1 VTVNQKATPSITWST
16 PSAIT
21 FGTALSST
29 QLNATSATAGAFL
42 YAPAG
47 GTVLVAGTQTL
58 NVTLTPTDTT
68 DYNSATA
75 SVQLVVNKAASV
87 LSVTPSLNPSTYGD
101 AVTFTLTVNGS
112 GATPTG
118 TVTLT
123 DGATTLLS
131 ATTLQANG
139 IQTVTTSILSAG
151 SHTLNLTYSGDA
163 NFH

>member
-1 VTVNQKATPSITWST
+1 VVTVNQATPSITWST

-21 FGTALSST
+21 YGTALSST
-29 QLNATSATAGAFL
+29 QLNATSATSGALL
-42 YAPAG
+42 YTPAS
-47 GTVLVAGTQTL
+47 GTVLVVGTQTL

-87 LSVTPSLNPSTYGD
+87 LSVTPSLNPSTFGD
-101 AVTFTLTVNGS
+101 AVTFTLTVSGN

-131 ATTLQANG
+131 ATALQANG
-139 IQTVTTSILSAG
+139 IQTVTTSALSAG